1 MVSGQKKLLPAL
13 FRLSPRHVAL
23 VSSDMLFRDLKAYQ
37 HALRVAALSRPLI
50 KRLPASEHDL
60 ADQWRRASNSIA
72 LNLAEGITRKGS
84 KEFRR
89 FADMARGSLHEVEAI
104 IDLVQHLG
112 LLQPMDLEELIA
124 ARDECARTVYGLL
137 RKLSTAATAS

>member
-1 MVSGQKKLLPAL
+1 
-13 FRLSPRHVAL
+13 
-23 VSSDMLFRDLKAYQ
+23 MLFRDLKAYQ
-37 HALRVAALSRPLI
+37 HARRVALLSRPLI
-50 KRLPASEHDL
+50 NRLPESERDL
-60 ADQWRRASNSIA
+60 ADQWRRACNSIV
-72 LNLAEGITRKGS
+72 LNLAEGVSRRGP

-89 FADMARGSLHEVEAI
+89 FTDVARASLHEVEAV

-112 LLQPMDLEELIA
+112 FFREAELEDLIA

>member
-1 MVSGQKKLLPAL
+1 
-13 FRLSPRHVAL
+13 
-23 VSSDMLFRDLKAYQ
+23 MLFRDLKAY
-37 HALRVAALSRPLI
+37 P
-50 KRLPASEHDL
+50 
-60 ADQWRRASNSIA
+60 SNSIA

-104 IDLVQHLG
+104 IDLAQHLG
-112 LLQPMDLEELIA
+112 LLQPTDLEELIA

>member
-1 MVSGQKKLLPAL
+1 
-13 FRLSPRHVAL
+13 
-23 VSSDMLFRDLKAYQ
+23 MLFRDLKAYQ

-50 KRLPASEHDL
+50 KRLPESEHDL

-72 LNLAEGITRKGS
+72 LNLAEGVTRKGS

-89 FADMARGSLHEVEAI
+89 FADIARGSLHEVEAI

-112 LLQPMDLEELIA
+112 LFRPDDLTELIS

-137 RKLSTAATAS
+137 RKLSAAATTA

>member
-1 MVSGQKKLLPAL
+1 
-13 FRLSPRHVAL
+13 
-23 VSSDMLFRDLKAYQ
+23 MLFRDLKAYQ

-137 RKLSTAATAS
+137 RKLSTAATAN

>member
-1 MVSGQKKLLPAL
+1 
-13 FRLSPRHVAL
+13 
-23 VSSDMLFRDLKAYQ
+23 MLFRDLKAYQ
-37 HALRVAALSRPLI
+37 HARRVVLLSRPLI
-50 KRLPASEHDL
+50 NRLPESERDL

-72 LNLAEGITRKGS
+72 LNLAEGVSRRGA

-89 FADMARGSLHEVEAI
+89 FTDVARASLHEVEAV

-112 LLQPMDLEELIA
+112 LFKESELGEVIA

-137 RKLSTAATAS
+137 RKLSTAASTS

>member
-1 MVSGQKKLLPAL
+1 
-13 FRLSPRHVAL
+13 
-23 VSSDMLFRDLKAYQ
+23 MLFRDLKAYQ

-72 LNLAEGITRKGS
+72 LNLAEGVTRQGS

-89 FADMARGSLHEVEAI
+89 FTNIARGSLHEGEARR
-104 IDLVQHLG
+104 LSVLAPSMFAFLCRVLHSSVQ
-112 LLQPMDLEELIA
+112 D
-124 ARDECARTVYGLL
+124 TVQYFY
-137 RKLSTAATAS
+137 

>member
-13 FRLSPRHVAL
+13 FRLSLRHVAL

-50 KRLPASEHDL
+50 KRLPAVEHDL

>member
-1 MVSGQKKLLPAL
+1 
-13 FRLSPRHVAL
+13 
-23 VSSDMLFRDLKAYQ
+23 MLFRDLKAYQ
-37 HALRVAALSRPLI
+37 HALRVAALSRPVI
-50 KRLPASEHDL
+50 KRLPQSEHDL

-72 LNLAEGITRKGS
+72 LNPAEGVTRKGS

-89 FADMARGSLHEVEAI
+89 FADIARGSLHEVEAI
-104 IDLVQHLG
+104 LDLVQYMG
-112 LLQPMDLEELIA
+112 LFQAEDLAELIA